1 MRLYSGKVKVI
12 ASEIARELIN
22 SEAIEVEKQ
31 NEHEVVLDIESILKE
46 YLRTDREISSEARD
60 IMEAR
65 RLNYSKFGRI
75 KRDIAKKRNFGLGE
89 DALDWITDQLIELL
103 LHTAHVEEV
112 WAEDKKLRLAMRP
125 ILIKHMSVDDDL
137 DAEVRKRIKNL
148 NEGSDAWDIKY
159 EQVMKQMKDRRGLE

>member
-89 DALDWITDQLIELL
+89 DAIHSPNESYGIFNYLKGIETIT
-103 LHTAHVEEV
+103 
-112 WAEDKKLRLAMRP
+112 MFY
-125 ILIKHMSVDDDL
+125 KHYAAL
-137 DAEVRKRIKNL
+137 KA
-148 NEGSDAWDIKY
+148 
-159 EQVMKQMKDRRGLE
+159 